1 MSISGCQCSRR
12 NRDVHLFSVSHN
24 TSFVS
29 STLNVTRIVIQY
41 SDSELNLVITCY
53 KLYIIIYI
61 YIYILYIYI
70 YTIIHNIKIHGAI
83 VLIDSWKRSVI

>member
-41 SDSELNLVITCY
+41 NDSELNLVITCY
-53 KLYIIIYI
+53 KLYI
-61 YIYILYIYI
+61 IYILYIYI